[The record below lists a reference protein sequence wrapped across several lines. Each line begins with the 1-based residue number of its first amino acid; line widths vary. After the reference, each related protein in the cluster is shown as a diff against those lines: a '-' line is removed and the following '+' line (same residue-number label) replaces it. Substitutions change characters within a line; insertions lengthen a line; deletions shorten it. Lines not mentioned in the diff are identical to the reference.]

1 MYPCRAPKHG
11 CAEGSVWC
19 PQRGLP
25 WFRVLG
31 VGRGLQH
38 SASTMP
44 IVETFFR
51 WPSFEGPRGES
62 VLLGGPSESYLLRIQ
77 GNQQ

>member
-1 MYPCRAPKHG
+1 M
-11 CAEGSVWC
+11 WC

-38 SASTMP
+38 SGSTMP

-51 WPSFEGPRGES
+51 WASFEGPRGES
-62 VLLGGPSESYLLRIQ
+62 VLFGGPSES
-77 GNQQ
+77 